1 MMARCLGA
9 VLLVT
14 AAAATRLDDC
24 ASYSATLDAARRT
37 FCASGFCPAS
47 PNVTAKK
54 DWPSQVTYMQAILLA
69 LAADSGCFNTS
80 AAARD
85 TLAWLDVNQTAAQDT
100 SGFGS
105 TWTVF
110 QVQYYDMP
118 RKPGVRIEAPDTLGR
133 KCWAFSYLD
142 QICDVTAIAPRAPA
156 FAAMWRAAVPR
167 TLQLCEEVMAN
178 CFVNAS
184 YDPARNGSCSGKIF
198 EFHDLGFERENALRL
213 FPVSYR
219 FH

>member
-1 MMARCLGA
+1 M
-9 VLLVT
+9 
-14 AAAATRLDDC
+14 
-24 ASYSATLDAARRT
+24 
-37 FCASGFCPAS
+37 
-47 PNVTAKK
+47 
-54 DWPSQVTYMQAILLA
+54 
-69 LAADSGCFNTS
+69 
-80 AAARD
+80 
-85 TLAWLDVNQTAAQDT
+85 
-100 SGFGS
+100 
-105 TWTVF
+105 F

-167 TLQLCEEVMAN
+167 TLRLCEEVMAN

>member
-14 AAAATRLDDC
+14 AARTAAISLDDC

-69 LAADSGCFNTS
+69 LAADSGCFNPS

-85 TLAWLDVNQTAAQDT
+85 TLAWLDANQ
-100 SGFGS
+100 
-105 TWTVF
+105 
-110 QVQYYDMP
+110 M
-118 RKPGVRIEAPDTLGR
+118 
-133 KCWAFSYLD
+133 
-142 QICDVTAIAPRAPA
+142 
-156 FAAMWRAAVPR
+156 
-167 TLQLCEEVMAN
+167 
-178 CFVNAS
+178 
-184 YDPARNGSCSGKIF
+184 PARGQLQASQTPTICS
-198 EFHDLGFERENALRL
+198 L
-213 FPVSYR
+213 
-219 FH
+219 